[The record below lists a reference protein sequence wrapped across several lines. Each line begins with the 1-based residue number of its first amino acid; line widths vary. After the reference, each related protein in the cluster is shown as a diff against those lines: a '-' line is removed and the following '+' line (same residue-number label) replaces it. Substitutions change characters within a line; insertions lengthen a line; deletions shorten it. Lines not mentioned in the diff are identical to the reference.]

1 MVPIGD
7 IGARNL
13 PEHRVERVYR
23 VAAHDLPYRLAH
35 AVLVGERVQG
45 RGRLCGADD
54 HVQHGLIAVG
64 EEDRARLAAE
74 RPDVLDAVA
83 LLLLARELMAL
94 DDALLVFVHRAH
106 GDDARL
112 GAPLPRELVDV
123 VRKVAVLDERAVL
136 DALAQERR
144 PALVHLGGVHVLLGR
159 ELRLGAV
166 DVQKRERAV
175 RDVRGGLSSV
185 EHVVGERGD
194 LDGVLGDGAYAGK
207 GKRSHG
213 KSSRGG

>member
-1 MVPIGD
+1 M
-7 IGARNL
+7 
-13 PEHRVERVYR
+13 
-23 VAAHDLPYRLAH
+23 
-35 AVLVGERVQG
+35 AV
-45 RGRLCGADD
+45 
-54 HVQHGLIAVG
+54 
-64 EEDRARLAAE
+64 
-74 RPDVLDAVA
+74 
-83 LLLLARELMAL
+83 
-94 DDALLVFVHRAH
+94 
-106 GDDARL
+106 
-112 GAPLPRELVDV
+112 PLPRELVDV

-136 DALAQERR
+136 NALAQERR

-175 RDVRGGLSSV
+175 RDVRSSV

-194 LDGVLGDGAYAGK
+194 LGGVLGDGAYAGK